1 MPMMKFFH
9 EPTAFPRRYFLA
21 EGTRLMA
28 MGGLGAMLA
37 GLGLPGEAAA
47 QDWLSLLRGRRE
59 GGHGIVKKLVG
70 RASATGRAL
79 QVGSRVESGEQVRV
93 AGKSW
98 MILSLSDNT
107 ILRANGEARFSLEI
121 STRRTG
127 LFRLLVGSLLA
138 VMPRGNRYLVAMP
151 TTTVG
156 IKGTVFFHQIYH
168 PDERLALDPN
178 GKPVSIPPGIGEY
191 FCLCNGQADFMRSEF
206 MQGDEARG
214 FFSDDSIYHNSYY
227 IDPRRENP
235 LVKAPQLNHTD
246 EQILELIDRQDGP
259 KHDSRWIDSY
269 RSGYD
274 EEDSGA

>member
-1 MPMMKFFH
+1 MAKIPH
-9 EPTAFPRRYFLA
+9 QPAEFPRRYFLA
-21 EGTRLMA
+21 EGTRLLA
-28 MGGLGAMLA
+28 MGGLGAMLE
-37 GLGLPGEAAA
+37 GLALPGEAAA
-47 QDWLSLLRGRRE
+47 QDWLTLLRSRQE

-70 RASATGRAL
+70 RASAPGRAL
-79 QVGSRVESGEQVRV
+79 RVGSRVESGEQVRV

-178 GKPVSIPPGIGEY
+178 ENPVKIPPGIGEY
-191 FCLCNGQADFMRSEF
+191 FCLCNGQADFMRGG
-206 MQGDEARG
+206 QARQ
-214 FFSDDSIYHNSYY
+214 FFSDDSNYHNSYY

-246 EQILELIDRQDGP
+246 EQILELIDRQSGP

-269 RSGYD
+269 RSRYG
-274 EEDSGA
+274 EADSGA